1 MKYFMQFTKSSF
13 QKQISLENVIF
24 SDSIVKIAD
33 HMKITARFLF
43 YFPFC
48 EFDRIINDHIQP
60 I

>member
-1 MKYFMQFTKSSF
+1 MQFTKSSF

-33 HMKITARFLF
+33 HMKITAHFPF